1 MLWGWPSSQRNKG
14 HKPYMTYKPYKTH
27 KTYKSL

>member
-27 KTYKSL
+27 KSL